1 MLPGQA
7 ALRGQGAPVSAVS
20 TFSTGVNLVE
30 VYATVTD
37 RQGQPVTG
45 LAAADFQ
52 VLEDHVPQ
60 TVTTFAAGEFPLS
73 VTIALDRSFSMA
85 GERLALSK
93 QAARTFIAA
102 LRPTDEVTVLA
113 IGSEIN
119 TITPPVSAREAG
131 ATNWG
136 SIDAW
141 GTTPLYDA
149 TAQALDAI
157 QARSGRRALLI
168 ISDGS
173 DRDSR
178 TAATDLIAHA
188 RQSNVLVYPVAIG
201 GTRPPVFAELANVTG
216 GRTFFIDDPK
226 RLESQLGALAR
237 ELRFQYLLGY
247 APSRDASGTPG
258 ADPAWR
264 AIEVAVSRPD
274 VRVRAR
280 DGYFSR

>member
-1 MLPGQA
+1 MLLTQP
-7 ALRGQGAPVSAVS
+7 ALRGQGPPVSGPSTFS

-37 RQGQPVTG
+37 REGQPVTG
-45 LAAADFQ
+45 LTAADFR
-52 VLEDHVPQ
+52 VVEDRVPQ
-60 TVTTFAAGEFPLS
+60 TITTFAAGEFPLS

-85 GERLALSK
+85 GNRLALSK

-102 LRPTDEVTVLA
+102 LRPTDEVMVLA
-113 IGSEIN
+113 IGSEIE
-119 TITPPVSAREAG
+119 TVTPPVPAREDADPVH
-131 ATNWG
+131 WD

-157 QARSGRRALLI
+157 AARSGRRALLL

-173 DRDSR
+173 DRDSH
-178 TAATDLIAHA
+178 TTATDLITRA

-201 GTRPPVFAELANVTG
+201 GTQPPVFAELANVTG
-216 GRTFFIDDPK
+216 GRTFFIEDPK
-226 RLESQLGALAR
+226 RLESQLRALAR

-247 APSRDASGTPG
+247 TPSPG
-258 ADPAWR
+258 ANEGARWR
-264 AIEVAVSRPD
+264 AIEVTVSRPD
-274 VRVRAR
+274 ARVRAR

>member
-1 MLPGQA
+1 
-7 ALRGQGAPVSAVS
+7 
-20 TFSTGVNLVE
+20 
-30 VYATVTD
+30 
-37 RQGQPVTG
+37 
-45 LAAADFQ
+45 
-52 VLEDHVPQ
+52 
-60 TVTTFAAGEFPLS
+60 

-85 GERLALSK
+85 GERLARSK

-113 IGSEIN
+113 IGSEIE
-119 TITPPVSAREAG
+119 TVAPPVSAREAG
-131 ATNWG
+131 ATRRAGDLAPWE

-149 TAQALDAI
+149 AAQALDAMA
-157 QARSGRRALLI
+157 ARSGRRALLL
-168 ISDGS
+168 ISDGG

-178 TAATDLIAHA
+178 TTAADLIARA
-188 RQSNVLVYPVAIG
+188 RQSHVLVYPVAIG
-201 GTRPPVFAELANVTG
+201 GTRPPVFAELADVTG

-226 RLESQLGALAR
+226 RLESQLRALAR

-247 APSRDASGTPG
+247 TPSPRAG

-264 AIEVAVSRPD
+264 AIEVSVSRPD

-280 DGYFSR
+280 EGYFSR